1 MNWREIEGIFDLAF
15 SIVNFVRRR
24 AKISVAQKES
34 IADMCEFDAVLAEH
48 PEAKFGDDGAPVEH
62 GFGDGL
68 YIRKITMPA
77 GLLVSSEI
85 HETTHPYFVLA
96 GQALVKTEVGWRII
110 RAPYHGMTRAGTKRI
125 LYIIEV
131 DYGPC
136 LENER
141 HPEDSKKDTG
151 PTGQVYECRIKRGIE
166 EGPEMSWIFIAISV
180 GTAVYSTQEQKKSAK
195 AQADQG
201 EAAAKFNAAQNLRKA
216 AIIRKIGAEDEFEM
230 RAELRRRL
238 ARNRVATAAAGVLP
252 STGTPLDT
260 ELLVIRDAAADIAT
274 LEENTRLAAQE
285 PELVSDLQLMQAK
298 DIQRAGDVNQRAAQV
313 QGATAITAAISTGF
327 NK

>member
-1 MNWREIEGIFDLAF
+1 
-15 SIVNFVRRR
+15 
-24 AKISVAQKES
+24 
-34 IADMCEFDAVLAEH
+34 
-48 PEAKFGDDGAPVEH
+48 
-62 GFGDGL
+62 
-68 YIRKITMPA
+68 
-77 GLLVSSEI
+77 
-85 HETTHPYFVLA
+85 
-96 GQALVKTEVGWRII
+96 
-110 RAPYHGMTRAGTKRI
+110 
-125 LYIIEV
+125 
-131 DYGPC
+131 
-136 LENER
+136 
-141 HPEDSKKDTG
+141 
-151 PTGQVYECRIKRGIE
+151 
-166 EGPEMSWIFIAISV
+166 MSWIFIAISV

-195 AQADQG
+195 AQADQR
-201 EAAAKFNAAQNLRKA
+201 EAATKFNAAQNLRKA

>member
-1 MNWREIEGIFDLAF
+1 
-15 SIVNFVRRR
+15 
-24 AKISVAQKES
+24 
-34 IADMCEFDAVLAEH
+34 
-48 PEAKFGDDGAPVEH
+48 
-62 GFGDGL
+62 
-68 YIRKITMPA
+68 
-77 GLLVSSEI
+77 
-85 HETTHPYFVLA
+85 
-96 GQALVKTEVGWRII
+96 
-110 RAPYHGMTRAGTKRI
+110 
-125 LYIIEV
+125 
-131 DYGPC
+131 
-136 LENER
+136 
-141 HPEDSKKDTG
+141 
-151 PTGQVYECRIKRGIE
+151 
-166 EGPEMSWIFIAISV
+166 MSWIFIAISV